1 MGGQE
6 CWLLYAAIRD
16 ARSEQGMG
24 LAFVVD
30 FIVGTLYMGGFDSMS
45 IKKAF
50 GIPNRYDVCCTIAVG
65 YPDTTE
71 KYHEHPRFPPSR
83 LVVEE

>member
-1 MGGQE
+1 
-6 CWLLYAAIRD
+6 
-16 ARSEQGMG
+16 
-24 LAFVVD
+24 
-30 FIVGTLYMGGFDSMS
+30 MGGFDSMS

-71 KYHEHPRFPPSR
+71 KYHEHPRFPPS
-83 LVVEE
+83 LAFVED